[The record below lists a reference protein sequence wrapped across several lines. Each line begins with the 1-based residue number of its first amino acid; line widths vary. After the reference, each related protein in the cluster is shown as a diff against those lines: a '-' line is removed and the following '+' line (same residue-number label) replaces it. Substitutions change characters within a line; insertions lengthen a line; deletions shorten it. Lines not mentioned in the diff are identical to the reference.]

1 MYNLLSGFQ
10 DSFKVNK
17 AETDRIIEIWQ
28 LHYQIIH
35 LKTSYYQTGR
45 ADKKFINSVVNL
57 NYTVKNLALYP
68 TAK

>member
-35 LKTSYYQTGR
+35 LKTSYYQTDR

-57 NYTVKNLALYP
+57 NYTVKNLSLYP
-68 TAK
+68 RAK